1 MTKKQKAKEL
11 IGRLAELYPDAKCSL
26 DFTNELELVA
36 ATCLSAQCT
45 DERVNIVTKDLFAKY
60 KTAADYRDAD
70 LAQVEEIIR
79 SCGFY
84 KNKAKNL
91 IGLGRVLCEKF
102 GGKVPGT
109 MEELLELPGVG
120 RKTANLVLG
129 VVYNDQGI
137 VADTHCIRL
146 ANRFGLTKSDDP
158 VVVERELSAL
168 IPKDERLMFCH
179 RLIYHGRAVCQARKP
194 ACETC
199 TLFDLCSLQKGKKMV

>member
-11 IGRLAELYPDAKCSL
+11 IGRLAALYPDAKCSL

-60 KTAADYRDAD
+60 KTAEDYRDAD
-70 LAQVEEIIR
+70 LGEVEEIIR

-168 IPKDERLMFCH
+168 ISKDERLMFCH

-194 ACETC
+194 ACEIC
-199 TLFDLCSLQKGKKMV
+199 TLFDLCSLQKGKK